1 MYFKAEKLTCVC
13 DFRTVLVSGVVFV
26 NFLTFSHT
34 TLEQHNFSVETIKY
48 QQQHSQCPH
57 MTTEDTTVEMETTE
71 TGTEIT
77 GEIVMI
83 ETGAGGIPLQTIL
96 RRIR

>member
-1 MYFKAEKLTCVC
+1 
-13 DFRTVLVSGVVFV
+13 
-26 NFLTFSHT
+26 
-34 TLEQHNFSVETIKY
+34 
-48 QQQHSQCPH
+48 

-83 ETGAGGIPLQTIL
+83 ETDAGRNPLQTIL

>member
-1 MYFKAEKLTCVC
+1 M
-13 DFRTVLVSGVVFV
+13 SGVVFV

-83 ETGAGGIPLQTIL
+83 ETDAGGIPLQTIL